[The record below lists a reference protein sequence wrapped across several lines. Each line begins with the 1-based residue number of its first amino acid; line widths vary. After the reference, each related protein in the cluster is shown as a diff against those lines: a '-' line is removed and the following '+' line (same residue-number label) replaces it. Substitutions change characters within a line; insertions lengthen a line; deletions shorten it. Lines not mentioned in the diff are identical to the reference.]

1 MEQTQVLELGQK
13 MMEVVAMLS
22 APLLLPALAVGLL
35 VGMFQAATQINE
47 MTLSFIPKLAV
58 VAASVVIFGPWMLDL
73 WLSFTKELWH
83 NIPVLIGLAN

>member
-1 MEQTQVLELGQK
+1 MEQTAVLELGQK
-13 MMEVVAMLS
+13 MMEVIVMLS
-22 APLLLPALAVGLL
+22 APLLLPALIVGLL

-58 VAASVVIFGPWMLDL
+58 VAVAVVVFGPWMLDV
-73 WLSFTKELWH
+73 WLSFTRELWQ

>member
-1 MEQTQVLELGQK
+1 MVLEIGQK
-13 MMEVVAMLS
+13 MMEVIVMLS

-58 VAASVVIFGPWMLDL
+58 VALMTVLFGPWMLDV
-73 WLSFTKELWH
+73 WLSFTRELYQ
-83 NIPVLIGLAN
+83 NIPVLIGLAG